1 MTSIWKPLKGP
12 LSDWPLTFCDA
23 STIQKDMDLEP
34 ADLLYPN
41 LATENFQVYH
51 RSEQKWYYLSNQT
64 PWELIVFKQ
73 ADSLIGTG
81 PGIHYHLRLTVHI
94 LTQDRRTALLLL
106 QPTCLSLGSSSGE
119 H

>member
-1 MTSIWKPLKGP
+1 MISIWKPLKGP

-51 RSEQKWYYLSNQT
+51 RAEQKWYYLSNQT
-64 PWELIVFKQ
+64 PGELIVFKQ
-73 ADSLIGTG
+73 ADSLIGTD

-94 LTQDRRTALLLL
+94 LTQNRRTALLLL
-106 QPTCLSLGSSSGE
+106 QPTCLTLGSSSGE